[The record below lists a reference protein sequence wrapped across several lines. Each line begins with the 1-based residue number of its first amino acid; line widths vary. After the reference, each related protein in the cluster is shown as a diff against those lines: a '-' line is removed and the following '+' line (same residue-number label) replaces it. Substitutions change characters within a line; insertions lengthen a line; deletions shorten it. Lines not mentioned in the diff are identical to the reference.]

1 MQEKTVTDL
10 GNHNNKTVPSTTS
23 ATANAASRIPTNGP
37 NTDRQKQDKAK
48 AGISTNTPNDAR
60 TTTEVVL
67 AKKKIKRK
75 PESELT
81 EAHAQPRPE
90 KLTAVQGEEKHK
102 PQKQAVGN
110 TQKSNNLQPT
120 VSSSSANATTA
131 VVALPPP
138 PPSSENPN

>member
-1 MQEKTVTDL
+1 MVTDS
-10 GNHNNKTVPSTTS
+10 GNHNSKTVPSTTS
-23 ATANAASRIPTNGP
+23 ATANTASRIPTNGP

-81 EAHAQPRPE
+81 EALAQPRPE

-102 PQKQAVGN
+102 PQKQVAGN
-110 TQKSNNLQPT
+110 TQKSNNLQLT
-120 VSSSSANATTA
+120 VSSSSANATVNATA
-131 VVALPPP
+131 AAVALQPP

>member
-1 MQEKTVTDL
+1 MQEKTVADL

-23 ATANAASRIPTNGP
+23 ATTNTTARIPTNSP
-37 NTDRQKQDKAK
+37 NIDRQKQDKAK
-48 AGISTNTPNDAR
+48 AAISTNNPNDAR
-60 TTTEVVL
+60 TTEVVL

-81 EAHAQPRPE
+81 EVHAHPRPE

-102 PQKQAVGN
+102 PPKQVAGP